1 MCAKLASFPFPIMLN
16 KHRNFV
22 SERLMTHEKI
32 VKAVLPFCGFS
43 PQICGIFKVTQS
55 RRGFLCYGQFLWIN
69 LWNFLKVMDN
79 FVDFKYFVDFLWA
92 FEFNPS
98 ITLL

>member
-1 MCAKLASFPFPIMLN
+1 MSA
-16 KHRNFV
+16 
-22 SERLMTHEKI
+22 LMIVAVKKKI
-32 VKAVLPFCGFS
+32 VAVCSSNVLPVLPFCGFS